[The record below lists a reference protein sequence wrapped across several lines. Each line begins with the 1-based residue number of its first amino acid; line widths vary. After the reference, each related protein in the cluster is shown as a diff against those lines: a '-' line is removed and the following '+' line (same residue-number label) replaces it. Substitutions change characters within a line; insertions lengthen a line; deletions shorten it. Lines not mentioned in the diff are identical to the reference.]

1 MNENKYINRRKFN
14 RIMLNESVRYQFK
27 DPAQFG
33 GCVSCDV
40 SDGGVRINVNSFIPL
55 NTELTLEVQ
64 LPSKE
69 IIEREGK
76 VVWVEKFRF
85 SDRYQAGIE
94 FKETK

>member
-1 MNENKYINRRKFN
+1 MDENKYINRRKFN
-14 RIMLNESVRYQFK
+14 RTLLNESVRYQFK

-33 GCVSCDV
+33 GSKACDI
-40 SDGGVRINVNSFIPL
+40 SDGGIRININSFIPL
-55 NTELTLEVQ
+55 NTELALEVQ

-69 IIEREGK
+69 VIKRVGK

-94 FKETK
+94 FEENK